1 MQRAAFVQIQ
11 TDEDEQGQMRLR
23 RASIYGTI
31 WQTRRIENGFPFFL
45 LSSSL
50 LKYLN
55 FIIVF

>member
-31 WQTRRIENGFPFFL
+31 WQTRRIENGFPFFY
-45 LSSSL
+45 SPRA
-50 LKYLN
+50 
-55 FIIVF
+55 F